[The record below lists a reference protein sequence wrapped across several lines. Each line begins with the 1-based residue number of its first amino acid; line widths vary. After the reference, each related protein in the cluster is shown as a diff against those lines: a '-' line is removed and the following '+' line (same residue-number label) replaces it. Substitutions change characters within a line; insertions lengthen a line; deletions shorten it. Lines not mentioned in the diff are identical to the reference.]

1 MKLRHK
7 DLLGLANLTADEID
21 LILRTA
27 EPFKK
32 LFTRSIKKVPTL
44 RGKTVAMLFY
54 EPSTRTRTSFELAA
68 TRLSA
73 DVLNLSVASS
83 SVQKGESLMDTA
95 LNLEAMKV
103 DFIVL
108 RHSVSGAPDLLA
120 KGVRAHVVN
129 AGDGN
134 HEHPTQG
141 LLDLYTIRERKK
153 KLQGLNV
160 AIIGDVLH
168 SRVARSNIWGLTKLG
183 ANVRLCGPATLVP
196 SEMRTAFGERVEVTY
211 NMKEALDGAD
221 VAYVLRLQLERQQ
234 EHLFP
239 SLREYHEFY
248 GLDTKKLS
256 WAKKDCMVMHPGPMN
271 RGVEIAS
278 NVADGPQSVILDQV
292 TNGIAVR
299 MATLYLLA
307 GSSFE
312 PARPAAANGSETA
325 RGVIRKDKET
335 KPT

>member
-1 MKLRHK
+1 MKLRYK
-7 DLLGLANLTADEID
+7 DLLGLADLSPEEIEFILHTA
-21 LILRTA
+21 A
-27 EPFKK
+27 PFKT

-44 RGKTVAMLFY
+44 RGKTVALLFY
-54 EPSTRTRTSFELAA
+54 EPSTRTRTSFEVAA
-68 TRLSA
+68 ARLSA

-103 DFIVL
+103 DFMVL
-108 RHSVSGAPDLLA
+108 RHGVSGAPELLA
-120 KGVRAHVVN
+120 RGVRSHVVN

-141 LLDLYTIRERKK
+141 LLDLFTIRERKK
-153 KLQGLNV
+153 KIQGLTV
-160 AIIGDVLH
+160 AIIGDILH

-234 EHLFP
+234 ENLFP

-248 GLDTKKLS
+248 GLDLKKLS
-256 WAKKDCMVMHPGPMN
+256 WAKKDCLVMHPGPMN

-278 NVADGPQSVILDQV
+278 AVADGPQSVILDQV

-299 MATLYLLA
+299 MAVLYLL
-307 GSSFE
+307 GSGTEAPPVRSGAAEAQSSDE
-312 PARPAAANGSETA
+312 P
-325 RGVIRKDKET
+325 RKGR
-335 KPT
+335 

>member
-1 MKLRHK
+1 MRLRYK
-7 DLLGLANLTADEID
+7 DLLGLSHLTAEEID
-21 LILRTA
+21 LLLRTA
-27 EPFKK
+27 VPFKK

-44 RGKTVAMLFY
+44 RGKTVALLFY

-68 TRLSA
+68 ARLSA
-73 DVLNLSVASS
+73 DVLSLAVASS
-83 SVQKGESLMDTA
+83 SVQKGETLMDTA

-108 RHSVSGAPDLLA
+108 RHSVSGAPELLA
-120 KGVRAHVVN
+120 RGVRAHVIN

-141 LLDLYTIRERKK
+141 LLDLFTIREKK
-153 KLQGLNV
+153 KKIQGLTV
-160 AIIGDVLH
+160 TIIGDIVH

-183 ANVRLCGPATLVP
+183 AHVRLCGPATLIP
-196 SEMRTAFGERVEVTY
+196 QDMKAAFGDHVEVTY

-239 SLREYHEFY
+239 SLREYNEFY
-248 GLDTKKLS
+248 GLDDKKLS
-256 WAKKDCMVMHPGPMN
+256 WAKKDCLVMHPGPMN

-278 NVADGPQSVILDQV
+278 SVADGPQSVILDQV
-292 TNGIAVR
+292 TNGIAIR
-299 MATLYLLA
+299 MAALYLLA
-307 GSSFE
+307 GSE
-312 PARPAAANGSETA
+312 GAPPEHTIKAAGTGETSRT
-325 RGVIRKDKET
+325 RGV
-335 KPT
+335 

>member
-1 MKLRHK
+1 MRLRHK
-7 DLLGLANLTADEID
+7 DLLGLASLTPEEIE
-21 LILRTA
+21 LILHTA
-27 EPFKK
+27 APFKT

-44 RGKTVAMLFY
+44 RGKTAAMLFY

-73 DVLNLSVASS
+73 DVLSLAVASS
-83 SVQKGESLMDTA
+83 SVQKGESLIDTA

-103 DFIVL
+103 DFLIL

-120 KGVRAHVVN
+120 RGIRAHVVN

-141 LLDLYTIRERKK
+141 LLDLFTIREKRKK
-153 KLQGLNV
+153 IQGLTV
-160 AIIGDVLH
+160 AIIGDIVH

-183 ANVRLCGPATLVP
+183 ARVRLCGPATLIP
-196 SEMRTAFGERVEVTY
+196 QEMRTAFGNEVEVTY
-211 NMKEALDGAD
+211 NLKDALDGAD

-234 EHLFP
+234 ENLFP

-248 GLDTKKLS
+248 GLDAKKLA
-256 WAKKDCMVMHPGPMN
+256 WAKKDCLVMHPGPMN
-271 RGVEIAS
+271 RGVEIDS
-278 NVADGPQSVILDQV
+278 SVADGPQSVILDQV

-299 MATLYLLA
+299 MAVLYLLA
-307 GSSFE
+307 GSGNESAGNSPGAE
-312 PARPAAANGSETA
+312 APAESHEASRRIS
-325 RGVIRKDKET
+325 
-335 KPT
+335 